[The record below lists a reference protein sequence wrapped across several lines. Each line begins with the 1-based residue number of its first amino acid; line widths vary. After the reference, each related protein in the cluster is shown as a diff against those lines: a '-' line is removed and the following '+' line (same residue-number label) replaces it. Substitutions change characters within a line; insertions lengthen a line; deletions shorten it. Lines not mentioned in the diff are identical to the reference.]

1 MNSQD
6 IFDKLNEKGTDY
18 EQYLSRL
25 NEIILNDKIDGSNYN
40 NIGFIY
46 HNLKRYHEAEIFYK
60 LAIDKGSIES
70 INNLAFMYDELKR
83 YEEAEVYYKMA
94 IEKED
99 IDAIYNLASMYED
112 LERYEEAEIYFKMA
126 IENGILQANENIKI
140 LPKKLVKIYTNIHE
154 DNCVICLEHLVNNY
168 KNLIILTCGHSYHFE
183 CYNKVNKCSMCNI

>member
-1 MNSQD
+1 MNSQE

-25 NEIILNDKIDGSNYN
+25 NEIILNDNNDGLAYN
-40 NIGFIY
+40 NIGFI
-46 HNLKRYHEAEIFYK
+46 HDKLERYEEAEKYYTLGIE
-60 LAIDKGSIES
+60 KGDIYS

-99 IDAIYNLASMYED
+99 IDAIYNLAYMYKI
-112 LERYEEAEIYFKMA
+112 LEKYEEAEIYFKMA
-126 IENGILQANENIKI
+126 IENGDLQAKENIKK

-154 DNCVICLEHLVNNY
+154 DNCVICLENLVNNY
-168 KNLIILTCGHSYHFE
+168 KNLIILTCGHSYHLE
-183 CYNKVNKCSMCNI
+183 CFNKANKCSMCF